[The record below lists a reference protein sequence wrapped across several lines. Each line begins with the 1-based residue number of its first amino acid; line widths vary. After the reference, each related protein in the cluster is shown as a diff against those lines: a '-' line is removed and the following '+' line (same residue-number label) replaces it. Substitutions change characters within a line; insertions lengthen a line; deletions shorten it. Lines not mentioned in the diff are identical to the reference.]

1 MRAPSLGT
9 DVAVGKTT
17 GKGRVT
23 PPAAISSFARRFVAH
38 SDGWEQDDACE
49 LWNVNLRKWQ
59 PATVKTLETKASD
72 AWRGVAWRGVA
83 WHGAARRGAAWRI
96 ALMSS
101 SLCCT

>member
-1 MRAPSLGT
+1 MPAPSLGT

-83 WHGAARRGAAWRI
+83 RRGAAWRI